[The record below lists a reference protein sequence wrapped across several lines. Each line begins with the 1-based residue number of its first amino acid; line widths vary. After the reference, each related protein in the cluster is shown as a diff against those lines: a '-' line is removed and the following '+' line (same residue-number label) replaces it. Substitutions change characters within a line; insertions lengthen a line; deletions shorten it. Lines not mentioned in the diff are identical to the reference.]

1 MRKLFFWIFLAVLLI
16 AAFITG
22 SFFGHR
28 GGTTEDPPRG
38 RRVLYYVDPMNP
50 GHTSD
55 KPGVAP
61 CGMKMEPIYADA
73 GAAPVPNGVPEA
85 YPPGTVR
92 VTPEKQQLI
101 GVRTGRVE
109 RTPTHRELRTTGKV
123 EADETRTYR
132 LNAAID
138 GWIVKVMPVRVG
150 SLVKKN
156 EKLGSFYAP
165 EFIGPEQAYLYSLG
179 ALDRFQ
185 STGKE
190 TQAQLEVSR
199 NTIRQNREA
208 LRNLGMGDA
217 QLEKIARTRQ
227 YSEEIDI
234 ISPSDGF
241 VLLRAITPGERIDK
255 GKELFRIADLGKV
268 WVLADLFRNEMD
280 YVKPGTKVRVRV
292 PHQTRL
298 YDTEVSKVLPR
309 FDPNSRTLKVGMVVD
324 NPGYLLRP
332 DMFVDVEFS
341 VTLPPA
347 LAVPADAVLDSGL
360 RKIVFVDRGNGFFEP
375 REVETGWRL
384 GDRVEITKGLTEG
397 DQIVVSGN
405 FLIDS
410 ESRMKK
416 AAAGMSPAPARPE
429 GNGQPVKD
437 EPGRPDRTVKTLA
450 PVPPVPGAG
459 NVR

>member
-1 MRKLFFWIFLAVLLI
+1 MRKFFFGIFLAVLLI
-16 AAFITG
+16 ATFITG

-28 GGTTEDPPRG
+28 GGTTQDSQRG

-61 CGMKMEPIYADA
+61 CGMKMEPVYANA
-73 GAAPVPNGVPEA
+73 GAASGSAGAPGSL
-85 YPPGTVR
+85 PPGTVH
-92 VTPEKQQLI
+92 VSPEKQQLI
-101 GVRTGRVE
+101 GVRTGPVE
-109 RTPTHRELRTTGKV
+109 KTPAHRELRTTGKV
-123 EADETRTYR
+123 EADETRIYR

-138 GWIVKVMPVRVG
+138 GWVIKVLPVRVG

-190 TQAQLEVSR
+190 TQAQLDSSR
-199 NTIRQNREA
+199 NTIRQNRES
-208 LRNLGMGDA
+208 LKNLGMGDA
-217 QLEKIARTRQ
+217 QLDKIARTRQ

-234 ISPSDGF
+234 ISPTDGF
-241 VLLRAITPGERIDK
+241 ILLRAITPGERFDK

-268 WVLADLFRNEMD
+268 WVVADLFRNEVE
-280 YVKPGTKVRVRV
+280 YVKPGTKVRVRI
-292 PHQTRL
+292 PHQTRV
-298 YDTEVSKVLPR
+298 YDAEVSKVLPR
-309 FDPNSRTLKVGMVVD
+309 FDPSSRTLKVGMVVD

-332 DMFVDVEFS
+332 DMFVDLEFS
-341 VTLPPA
+341 VTMPLG
-347 LAVPADAVLDSGL
+347 LTVPADAVIDSGL
-360 RKIVFVDRGNGFFEP
+360 KKTVFIDRGNGFFEP

-384 GDRVEITKGLTEG
+384 GDRVEIKRGLKEG
-397 DQIVVSGN
+397 DSIVVSGN

-410 ESRMKK
+410 ESKMKM
-416 AAAGMSPAPARPE
+416 AATGMSPAPAKQE
-429 GNGQPVKD
+429 GGQQPVNVGQ
-437 EPGRPDRTVKTLA
+437 GRADTSIKPSSSNA
-450 PVPPVPGAG
+450 PVPGGENA
-459 NVR
+459 R